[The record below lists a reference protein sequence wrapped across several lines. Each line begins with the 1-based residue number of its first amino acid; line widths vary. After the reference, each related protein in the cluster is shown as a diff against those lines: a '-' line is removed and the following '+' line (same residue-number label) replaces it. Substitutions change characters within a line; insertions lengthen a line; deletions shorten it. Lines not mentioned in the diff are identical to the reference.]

1 MATVKGPVK
10 SQGAVADKTIPGQ
23 DKPRHPIQ
31 QKTNKPN
38 KTKDLALSVR

>member
-1 MATVKGPVK
+1 MKGPVK

-31 QKTNKPN
+31 QKAKKPN
-38 KTKDLALSVR
+38 KIKDSSLGVP